1 MALEVL
7 KASIPLVLYIFRGA
21 KCSRVK
27 GLHYC
32 VISKLF

>member
-7 KASIPLVLYIFRGA
+7 KASIPYIFRGA

-27 GLHYC
+27 GLHYF